1 MPSIRPFVG
10 LLYDT
15 RVAGPLD
22 RLTTPPYDAITPR
35 DRQRYLSLS
44 PFNVVRLIRGG
55 GRRGRGR
62 TGTAAHDEAAPE
74 LASWRAGG
82 ALVPT
87 EGPMLFPYE
96 FAFHHQGRPRVL
108 RGVIAAVDL
117 EPFGAAVIPHER
129 TLPGPLEDRL
139 RVLRSAR
146 ANLSPIYGVLEGPCP
161 PLARFLDAATRTVPM
176 GETTD
181 EAGTRHRL
189 WVSRGGDD
197 VAAAVRDR
205 ALMIADGH
213 HRYTVA
219 LAYREERRAQ
229 DGPGPWDA
237 MMMLVVDADTE
248 DPPVLPIHRLVKD
261 APTSAERVAWGMA
274 TRVRDLA
281 EVLAALDDDA
291 GVVGI
296 VRAGADGLDHRI
308 TRVAEGPP
316 TVLGLHR
323 SVLVGV
329 RRGHVRFVT
338 DAAAAES
345 AIQSGR
351 AATAY
356 LLPPTRVDRVRQV
369 VRAGERLPEKST
381 FFWPKPRTGLVIRP
395 FDV

>member
-22 RLTTPPYDAITPR
+22 QLTTPPYDAITPR
-35 DRQRYLSLS
+35 DRRRYLARS
-44 PFNVVRLIRGG
+44 PYNVVRLIRGG
-55 GRRGRGR
+55 PRATRYQ
-62 TGTAAHDEAAPE
+62 EAARD
-74 LASWRAGG
+74 LAAWRGSG
-82 ALVPT
+82 VLVPT
-87 EGPMLFPYE
+87 AGPALYPYE
-96 FAFHHQGRPRVL
+96 FAFHHQGRPRIL

-117 EPFGAAVIPHER
+117 ERFGAGVIPHER

-139 RVLRSAR
+139 QVLRSVR
-146 ANLSPIYGVLEGPCP
+146 ANLSPIYGVLEGPCA
-161 PLARFLDAATRTVPM
+161 PLARFLDTATQAAPM
-176 GETTD
+176 AEATD

-189 WVSRGGDD
+189 WVSKDGHD
-197 VAAAVRDR
+197 AAAAMRDR

-219 LAYREERRAQ
+219 LAYRDERRAK

-237 MMMLVVDADTE
+237 MMMLVVDAETE
-248 DPPVLPIHRLVKD
+248 NPPVLPIHRLVND
-261 APTSAERVAWGMA
+261 MPTDDERIVWQRA

-281 EVLAALDDDA
+281 ETLAALDDDA

-296 VRAGADGLDHRI
+296 VCLGTDGLDHR
-308 TRVAEGPP
+308 VAKLNTGRP
-316 TVLGLHR
+316 TVMGLHR
-323 SVLVGV
+323 SVLSGV
-329 RRGHVRFVT
+329 RRGRLRFVT

-345 AIQSGR
+345 AVREGR
-351 AATAY
+351 ARSAY
-356 LLPPTRVDRVRQV
+356 LLPPTRVDRVRDV

-395 FDV
+395 FDA